1 MSHKVSRHLRIEV
14 ATYDRKI
21 RQFVPGYETM
31 LGIASALTAEAK
43 PGHVLD
49 LGSGS
54 GGLSEALLSYPE
66 IGIVELWDIDPEML
80 EHAKI
85 RLSAYGERAR
95 FELSSFNDPFP
106 VCDAIT
112 ACISLHHVPS
122 LEKKQALY
130 QRAYNALR
138 PGGIFVNADAA
149 VPTHGKEKERL
160 YRYWARHLV
169 ASGIPEGRAWQHFE
183 EWAEEDS
190 YFSLTEELAA
200 LSAVGFDAHC
210 VWREGPSA
218 VLLGRR
224 L

>member
-1 MSHKVSRHLRIEV
+1 MSHKVNRHLRIEV

-31 LGIASALTAEAK
+31 LGIASALAAEVK

-80 EHAKI
+80 EHAQI
-85 RLSAYGERAR
+85 RLFDYGERAR
-95 FELSSFNDPFP
+95 FELRSFNDPFP
-106 VCDAIT
+106 ACDAIT

-138 PGGIFVNADAA
+138 SGGVFVNADAA

-190 YFSLTEELAA
+190 YFSLTEELTA

>member
-1 MSHKVSRHLRIEV
+1 M
-14 ATYDRKI
+14 
-21 RQFVPGYETM
+21 
-31 LGIASALTAEAK
+31 
-43 PGHVLD
+43 
-49 LGSGS
+49 
-54 GGLSEALLSYPE
+54 
-66 IGIVELWDIDPEML
+66 
-80 EHAKI
+80 
-85 RLSAYGERAR
+85 
-95 FELSSFNDPFP
+95 
-106 VCDAIT
+106 
-112 ACISLHHVPS
+112 PS
-122 LEKKQALY
+122 LERKQALY
-130 QRAYNALR
+130 RRAYNALR

-200 LSAVGFDAHC
+200 LSAAGFDAHC

>member
-31 LGIASALTAEAK
+31 LGIASALAAEVK

-80 EHAKI
+80 EHAQI
-85 RLSAYGERAR
+85 RLFDYGERAS
-95 FELSSFNDPFP
+95 FELRSFNDPFP
-106 VCDAIT
+106 ACDAIT

-138 PGGIFVNADAA
+138 SGGVFVNADAA
-149 VPTHGKEKERL
+149 IPTHGKEKGRL

>member
-31 LGIASALTAEAK
+31 LGIASALTAEVK
-43 PGHVLD
+43 PRHVLD

-80 EHAKI
+80 EHAQI
-85 RLSAYGERAR
+85 RLFDYGERAR
-95 FELSSFNDPFP
+95 FELRSFNDPFP
-106 VCDAIT
+106 ACDAIT

-122 LEKKQALY
+122 LERKQALY
-130 QRAYNALR
+130 RRAYNALR

-200 LSAVGFDAHC
+200 LSAAGFDAHC

>member
-31 LGIASALTAEAK
+31 LRIASALTAEIK

-54 GGLSEALLSYPE
+54 GGLSEALLSYSE

-80 EHAKI
+80 EHAQI
-85 RLSAYGERAR
+85 RLFDYGERAR
-95 FELSSFNDPFP
+95 FELRSFNDPFP
-106 VCDAIT
+106 ACDAIT

-138 PGGIFVNADAA
+138 SGGVFVNADAA